1 MVSYLS
7 MVSKLDKNNGNQN
20 KNKNKNKIGN
30 SIDANNNYNNNSKSN
45 NRINNN
51 NKLDLSSS
59 SSSSSS
65 TSNAKLL
72 GSNSD
77 LVCSICKSN
86 QIITDAESGELI
98 CSNCGQVISNKA
110 EQEGPEWRNFDASSY
125 SSSSS
130 SQSNNSRSRVGMST
144 SLARHDM
151 GLSTIIGRTDRDAS
165 GQKIDAAMRSTMDR
179 LRTWDYR
186 TQIHSATDRNLR
198 NAFFKLDILKDRLG
212 LSNPIVEKSAYIY
225 RKAQE
230 RGLVRGRTISGV
242 LAAAIYIACREMGI
256 SRTLKDIA
264 VYSDVKFKEVA
275 KSYRLLCI
283 ELDLKVP
290 TIDPM
295 KYIAKVAN
303 KANLSEKTKRQATEI
318 MYNVTKREI
327 STGKNPMGLAA
338 SVLYMSS
345 IKTGENITQG
355 DLSDAAGVTEVTLRN
370 RYKDLMNR
378 LELN

>member
-7 MVSKLDKNNGNQN
+7 VVSKLDKNKRNQ
-20 KNKNKNKIGN
+20 NKIGN
-30 SIDANNNYNNNSKSN
+30 RNNNSNS
-45 NRINNN
+45 NN
-51 NKLDLSSS
+51 NKYSNKQELSSS
-59 SSSSSS
+59 NS
-65 TSNAKLL
+65 KLPE
-72 GSNSD
+72 SYSD

-86 QIITDAESGELI
+86 RIITDAESGELI
-98 CSNCGQVISNKA
+98 CSNCGQVISNKV
-110 EQEGPEWRNFDASSY
+110 EQEGPEWRNFDLL
-125 SSSSS
+125 SSSASS

-212 LSNPIVEKSAYIY
+212 LSNSIVEKSAYIY

-230 RGLVRGRTISGV
+230 RGLVRGRTIPGV
-242 LAAAIYIACREMGI
+242 LAAAIYISCREMGI

-264 VYSDVKFKEVA
+264 AYSDVKFKEVA

-290 TIDPM
+290 IIDPM

-303 KANLSEKTKRQATEI
+303 KANLSEKTKRQAAEI
-318 MYNVTKREI
+318 MNNVTKREI

-345 IKTGENITQG
+345 MKTGENITQG

>member
-1 MVSYLS
+1 MVSYLNI
-7 MVSKLDKNNGNQN
+7 VSELDKN
-20 KNKNKNKIGN
+20 KN
-30 SIDANNNYNNNSKSN
+30 DNNNSK
-45 NRINNN
+45 RT
-51 NKLDLSSS
+51 LSS
-59 SSSSSS
+59 
-65 TSNAKLL
+65 
-72 GSNSD
+72 NSQLPD
-77 LVCSICKSN
+77 PDRICSICKSN
-86 QIITDAESGELI
+86 QIITDNESGELI
-98 CSNCGQVISNKA
+98 CSKCGQVISDKI
-110 EQEGPEWRNFDASSY
+110 QQTGPEWRNFGPASSVGE
-125 SSSSS
+125 
-130 SQSNNSRSRVGMST
+130 SNGSSRSRIGMST

-256 SRTLKDIA
+256 SRTLKDIS
-264 VYSDVKFKEVA
+264 VHSNVKFKEVA

-290 TIDPM
+290 IVDPM

-303 KANLSEKTKRQATEI
+303 KANLSEKTKRQAAEI
-318 MYNVTKREI
+318 MNNITKREI
-327 STGKNPMGLAA
+327 STRKTQLGLLT
-338 SVLYMSS
+338 SVIYMSS
-345 IKTGENITQG
+345 IKTGENATQNN
-355 DLSDAAGVTEVTLRN
+355 LSNAAGVSEVTLRAT
-370 RYKDLMNR
+370 YKDLMNT